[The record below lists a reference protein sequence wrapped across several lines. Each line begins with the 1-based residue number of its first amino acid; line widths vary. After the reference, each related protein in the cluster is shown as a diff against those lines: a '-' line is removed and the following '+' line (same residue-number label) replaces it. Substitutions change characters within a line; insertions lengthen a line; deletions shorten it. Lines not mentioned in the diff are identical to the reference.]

1 MTEVDVQLEKP
12 QHDHMNEREEKGE
25 LSWVG
30 LSWVELGWVGVEQTL
45 HIGPLPRHWLSDTV
59 KRLTAMTTAFH
70 ENSAGA
76 PASS

>member
-1 MTEVDVQLEKP
+1 MQLEKA

-45 HIGPLPRHWLSDTV
+45 HIRPLPRQL
-59 KRLTAMTTAFH
+59 AFRH
-70 ENSAGA
+70 GQATDGNDDGL
-76 PASS
+76 P